1 MRHPTNATVTRFGGR
16 TLTRVVPWDPNWTEV
31 PLVYTTVSRQVHGR
45 RTLHSHL
52 LVGFGFADKRE
63 ASPPY
68 GKRALRT
75 LEPGRIQCDTR
86 APGLRYTRAGFNFL

>member
-63 ASPPY
+63 APP
-68 GKRALRT
+68 
-75 LEPGRIQCDTR
+75 P
-86 APGLRYTRAGFNFL
+86 